1 MGFRDNAYATVKE
14 VIETTEYYTECKL
27 SIGRKNKTTGQFELE
42 FFGRARFMFDAH
54 KSKPLV
60 NQRILLKQTDTVTCY
75 TDKEGNLKFL
85 KYPQHKVYKYEL
97 QESQGAS
104 APMPYNPYDN
114 GVNFEDLSAS
124 EDTLPF

>member
-1 MGFRDNAYATVKE
+1 MGFSNEKYATIKE

-114 GVNFEDLSAS
+114 GVNFEDLSS
-124 EDTLPF
+124 DSSDLPF